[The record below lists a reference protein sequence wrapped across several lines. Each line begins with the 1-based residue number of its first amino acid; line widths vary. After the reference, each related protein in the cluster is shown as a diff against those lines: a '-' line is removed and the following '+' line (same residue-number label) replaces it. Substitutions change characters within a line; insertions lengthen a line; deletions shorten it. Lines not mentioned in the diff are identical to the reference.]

1 MANEFQPVP
10 GQPGS
15 PDPSQGA
22 SAQSGSNPTG
32 AAQPGANQFGQ
43 TQYGSQYGS
52 APFGTS
58 QPTPP
63 YVPPPL
69 PPRRHR
75 SFAGPFVLI
84 VVGIVCLMATMGYLS
99 VGRLA
104 HLFASYWPAL
114 LIVWGLIKVVEHQNA
129 RREGYRA
136 SGIGAG
142 GIFLVIMIMV
152 IGLVA
157 HQLDRVNWSGIRDN
171 FNIDDDGDFTN
182 IFGETYNFNDHLEQN
197 FPPGASLKVINN
209 HGAVSVHASDDS
221 KITIVVRKRI
231 GADNQAD
238 ADKYN
243 GETKPTISSV
253 GSVVTVDAKVEGA
266 GDHPVETDLDISL
279 PRKAQATITSRHG
292 DVEVTD
298 RDANVEIS
306 TQHSDTRVESVNGS
320 VKISQ
325 EKGSAKIEQVA
336 GDVHVD
342 GRVNEIEVD
351 DVKGAVQL
359 DGEFQESVK
368 LARIA
373 KTVTFKSTRTDL
385 EFSGIAGELD
395 LDADDLHGDTITGPV
410 HLTTREK
417 NVRLESVSGDVRLQ
431 DNNGTVEVAMQTLGN
446 IQIDNRNGDIQLSV
460 PSKAGFRLDARTR
473 GGEIQTDFDEL
484 RVNNDE
490 HEATANG
497 TVGNAAAHIV
507 LNNEHEGIEIRRGAT
522 DGGPKGGVSGGVS
535 GGVPGGKQQ
544 KPGKNLPAPKEQVE
558 PSDN

>member
-15 PDPSQGA
+15 S
-22 SAQSGSNPTG
+22 QSGSPQPSSGQLG
-32 AAQPGANQFGQ
+32 AGQPQI
-43 TQYGSQYGS
+43 
-52 APFGTS
+52 
-58 QPTPP
+58 PP

-84 VVGIVCLMATMGYLS
+84 LVGVVCLMATMGMLS

-104 HLFASYWPAL
+104 HLFANYWPAL
-114 LIVWGLIKVVEHQNA
+114 LILWGIIKLVEHQTA
-129 RREGYRA
+129 RRDGYRA

-142 GIFLVIMIMV
+142 GVLLVIMIMV

-157 HQLDRVNWSGIRDN
+157 HQLDRVNWSGLRDN
-171 FNIDDDGDFTN
+171 FDIDDNGDFNN
-182 IFGETYNFNDHLEQN
+182 IFGETYNFNDHLEQA
-197 FPPGASLKVINN
+197 FPTGGSLKVINN
-209 HGAVSVHASDDS
+209 HGAVSVHASDDN
-221 KITIVVRKRI
+221 KITVVVRKRI
-231 GADNQAD
+231 GAENQSD

-243 GETKPTISSV
+243 SETKPTITSV
-253 GSVVTVDAKVEGA
+253 GSLVTVDAKVEGA
-266 GDHPVETDLDISL
+266 GDHPVETDLDISI
-279 PRKAQATITSRHG
+279 PKKAAVTINSRHG
-292 DVEVTD
+292 DVEVAD
-298 RDANVEIS
+298 RDASVDIS

-325 EKGSAKIEQVA
+325 EKGSAKVEQVT

-342 GRVNEIEVD
+342 GRVNEIDVS
-351 DVKGAVQL
+351 DVKGSVQL

-373 KTVTFKSTRTDL
+373 KNVTFKSSRTDL
-385 EFSGIAGELD
+385 EFSGIEGELD
-395 LDADDLHGDTITGPV
+395 LDSDDLHGDTITGPV

-431 DNNGTVEVAMQTLGN
+431 DNDGTVEVAMQTLGN

-460 PSKAGFRLDARTR
+460 PDKAGFRLDARTR
-473 GGEIQTDFDEL
+473 GGEIESDFPEL

-497 TVGNAAAHIV
+497 TVGNAMSHIV
-507 LNNEHEGIEIRRGAT
+507 LNNEHEGIEIRKGAMP
-522 DGGPKGGVSGGVS
+522 GGPKGGITGGVSNGVS
-535 GGVPGGKQQ
+535 GGVPGGKQT
-544 KPGKNLPAPKEQVE
+544 KPGKNLPAPKEKVE